1 MKLFLS
7 WSGERSKEF
16 AKAARIWMETI
27 FDEEIEYFMSDDDV
41 QPGQRWVRELSNSL
55 DETDLGILFL
65 TSENLSSQWIA
76 FEAGWMARRL
86 AEGTVFPLLLDIDPE
101 KVSGPL
107 SEFQCKRADLKGMQD
122 IAKAIN
128 NKLTKSIK
136 PEILERRV
144 RGGMQDFQAQLNPII
159 QGGKNELQLEYIRVH
174 NDSDFQHLCNAAL
187 NLVRKSRSSIEVL
200 TPGHHFKKQLHPDSQ
215 NFKDVYLKGLIEH
228 LKEHE
233 DLSFREVIGFDPAQ
247 EPYVSDSTWLEY
259 LRSLN
264 SLRNI
269 RKNMNL
275 RQMPEFVDECLII
288 ADRRYALIERSQSA
302 GRDDRGFEKR
312 EVLGGLVLND
322 PEGSV
327 ATKLSKEFAL
337 FWDTGSWEV
346 FIADLP

>member
-41 QPGQRWVRELSNSL
+41 QPGQRWVRELSISL

-76 FEAGWMARRL
+76 FEAGWLAKRL

-101 KVSGPL
+101 KVTGPL

-122 IAKAIN
+122 IATAIN
-128 NKLTKSIK
+128 KKLTKPVK
-136 PEILERRV
+136 EAVLERRV
-144 RGGMQDFQAQLNPII
+144 RGGMQDFEVQLNPII
-159 QGGKNELQLEYIRVH
+159 QGGKNELRLEYIMVRH
-174 NDSDFQHLCNAAL
+174 DSDFQHLCNAAL

-200 TPGHHFKKQLHPDSQ
+200 TPGHHFKKRLQSDAPS
-215 NFKDVYLKGLIEH
+215 FKDVYLKGLIEH
-228 LKEHE
+228 LSEHE
-233 DLSFREVIGFDPAQ
+233 DISYREVIGFDHVQ

-259 LRSLN
+259 FRSLN
-264 SLRNI
+264 SLRKI

-275 RQMPEFVDECLII
+275 RQMIEGVDECLII
-288 ADRRYALIERSQSA
+288 ADRRYALIERSQAA
-302 GRDDRGFEKR
+302 GRDERGFEKR
-312 EVLGGLVLND
+312 AVLGGLVLND

-327 ATKLSKEFAL
+327 TIKLSKEFAM

-346 FIADLP
+346 YIED

>member
-128 NKLTKSIK
+128 NKLTKLIK
-136 PEILERRV
+136 PAILERRV
-144 RGGMQDFQAQLNPII
+144 RGGMQDFEAQLNPII
-159 QGGKNELQLEYIRVH
+159 QGGKNELQLEYITVH
-174 NDSDFQHLCNAAL
+174 NGSDFQHLCNAAL

-200 TPGHHFKKQLHPDSQ
+200 TPGHHFKKQLQPDSPS
-215 NFKDVYLKGLIEH
+215 FKDVYLKGLIEH

-233 DLSFREVIGFDPAQ
+233 DISYREVIGFNPAQ

-264 SLRNI
+264 SLRKI

-275 RQMPEFVDECLII
+275 RQMPEGVDECLII

-302 GRDDRGFEKR
+302 GRDERGFEKR

-346 FIADLP
+346 YIED